1 MQELEDL
8 KKLRDNAVSEI
19 EKADSLAGL
28 EETETKY
35 LGRKGELTLELRKIG
50 SLPKEAKKDFGQ
62 AVNQIKAEL
71 TDIISQKKDVIAE
84 QETLK
89 KYEAE
94 AVDVT
99 MPGRLYNTG
108 HTHIIHDTI
117 FKVKEIFS
125 SMGYEIVHS
134 PEIEY
139 YKYNFELLN
148 YPPEHPAMDEQMSF
162 YVNDDVLLRTQ
173 TTAYQ
178 GRQIPV
184 HDIPMKVC
192 TIGKCYRLDE
202 IDATH
207 SHTFTQVDCI
217 CIDKGISMSD
227 LKGTL
232 HAFASKMF
240 GKNVDVRFRPDYFP
254 FVEPGAEIAISCVLC
269 DGKGCNVCKGSGWL
283 ELGGAGIIHE
293 NILRSLGID
302 PQVYSGFAFGLG
314 IERTP
319 MLERGINDLRLFT
332 DNDLRFLKQ
341 L

>member
-1 MQELEDL
+1 MQEFEELNNL
-8 KKLRDNAVSEI
+8 KSLAISEI
-19 EKADSLAGL
+19 EKASSSKEL
-28 EETETKY
+28 EEVETRY
-35 LGRKGELTLELRKIG
+35 LGRKGELTGQLRKIG
-50 SLPKEAKKDFGQ
+50 SLPNDQKKDFGQ
-62 AVNQIKAEL
+62 AVNNIKSEL
-71 TDIISQKKDVIAE
+71 ESIIADKKSNIDAI
-84 QETLK
+84 ETQK

-99 MPGRLYNTG
+99 MPGRIYNTG
-108 HTHIIHDTI
+108 HTHILHDTM
-117 FKVKEIFS
+117 FKVKDVFT
-125 SMGYEIVHS
+125 SMGYEIVYH
-134 PEIEY
+134 PEVEY
-139 YKYNFELLN
+139 YKYNFEQLN

-162 YVNDDVLLRTQ
+162 YINDDVLLRTQ
-173 TTAYQ
+173 TTAFQ
-178 GRQIPV
+178 GRVIPN
-184 HDIPMKVC
+184 HEIPMKIC
-192 TIGKCYRLDE
+192 TLGKCYRMDE

-217 CIDKGISMSD
+217 CIDKGISMAD

-232 HAFASKMF
+232 QEFASKMF
-240 GKNVDVRFRPDYFP
+240 GKSVNVRFRPDYFP

-293 NILRSLGID
+293 NILKSMGID

-319 MLERGINDLRLFT
+319 MLQRGINDLRLFT

>member
-1 MQELEDL
+1 MSELDQL
-8 KKLRDNAVSEI
+8 QQIKIAASEKI
-19 EKADSLAGL
+19 ESASSL
-28 EETETKY
+28 EELDAIETEY
-35 LGRKGELTLELRKIG
+35 LGRKGELTGQLRKIG
-50 SLPKEAKKDFGQ
+50 SLPNELKKDFGQ
-62 AVNQIKAEL
+62 AVNNIKNEL
-71 TDIISQKKDVIAE
+71 TEFINEKKVKIAEIENQKKF
-84 QETLK
+84 
-89 KYEAE
+89 EAE

-108 HTHIIHDTI
+108 HTHILHDTI
-117 FKVKEIFS
+117 FKVKDIFQ

-134 PEIEY
+134 PEVEY

-162 YVNDDVLLRTQ
+162 YINKDVLLRTQ

-178 GRQIPV
+178 GRQIPI

-232 HAFASKMF
+232 QEFASKMF
-240 GKNVDVRFRPDYFP
+240 GKEVNVRFRPDYFP

-293 NILRSLGID
+293 NILKSMGID

-319 MLERGINDLRLFT
+319 MLQRGINDLRLFT

>member
-1 MQELEDL
+1 MEELNI
-8 KKLRDNAVSEI
+8 LRDEAKKEI
-19 EKADSLAGL
+19 ENASSLAEL

-35 LGRKGELTLELRKIG
+35 LGRKGLLTGQLRKIG
-50 SLPKEAKKDFGQ
+50 SLPKELKKDFGQ
-62 AVNQIKAEL
+62 AVNNIKAEL
-71 TDIISQKKDVIAE
+71 TEILAEKKADALSL
-84 QETLK
+84 ETKK

-99 MPGRLYNTG
+99 MPGRFYTPG

-117 FKVKEIFS
+117 FKVKDIFK

-134 PEIEY
+134 PEVEY

-162 YVNDDVLLRTQ
+162 YINDDVLLRTQ

-232 HAFASKMF
+232 HTFASRMF

-293 NILRSLGID
+293 NILKAMNID
-302 PQVYSGFAFGLG
+302 PNVYSGFAFGLG

>member
-1 MQELEDL
+1 MSELDELQQIKIDACAKINDATSTADL
-8 KKLRDNAVSEI
+8 DAI
-19 EKADSLAGL
+19 
-28 EETETKY
+28 ETEF
-35 LGRKGELTLELRKIG
+35 LGRKGILTGQLRKIG
-50 SLPKEAKKDFGQ
+50 SLPNELKKDFGQ
-62 AVNQIKAEL
+62 TVNTIKNEL
-71 TDIISQKKDVIAE
+71 TEIISAKKENLLQAE
-84 QETLK
+84 NLK
-89 KYEAE
+89 KFEAE

-99 MPGRLYNTG
+99 MPGRFYNTG
-108 HTHIIHDTI
+108 HTHILHDTI
-117 FKVKEIFS
+117 FKVKEIFQ

-134 PEIEY
+134 PEVEY

-162 YVNDDVLLRTQ
+162 YINDDVLLRTQ

-178 GRQIPV
+178 GRQIPK

-192 TIGKCYRLDE
+192 TLGKCYRLDE

-217 CIDKGISMSD
+217 CIDKGISMAD

-232 HAFASKMF
+232 HEFASKMF

-293 NILRSLGID
+293 NILNAMGID

-319 MLERGINDLRLFT
+319 MLQRGINDLRLFT

>member
-1 MQELEDL
+1 MQEFEELNNL
-8 KKLRDNAVSEI
+8 KALAISEI
-19 EKADSLAGL
+19 EKASSSKEL
-28 EETETKY
+28 EEVETRF
-35 LGRKGELTLELRKIG
+35 LGRKGELTGQLRKIG
-50 SLPKEAKKDFGQ
+50 SLPNEQKKDFGQ
-62 AVNQIKAEL
+62 AVNNIKAEL
-71 TDIISQKKDVIAE
+71 ESIINDKKSNIDAI
-84 QETLK
+84 ETQK

-99 MPGRLYNTG
+99 MPGRIYNTG
-108 HTHIIHDTI
+108 HTHILHDTM
-117 FKVKEIFS
+117 FKVKDVFT
-125 SMGYEIVHS
+125 SMGYEIVYH
-134 PEIEY
+134 PEVEY
-139 YKYNFELLN
+139 YKYNFEQLN

-162 YVNDDVLLRTQ
+162 YINDDVLLRTQ
-173 TTAYQ
+173 TTAFQ
-178 GRQIPV
+178 GRVIPN
-184 HDIPMKVC
+184 HEIPMKIC
-192 TIGKCYRLDE
+192 TIGKCYRMDE

-217 CIDKGISMSD
+217 CIDKGISMAD

-232 HAFASKMF
+232 QEFASKMF
-240 GKNVDVRFRPDYFP
+240 GKSVNVRFRPDYFP

-293 NILRSLGID
+293 NILKSMGID

-319 MLERGINDLRLFT
+319 MLQRGINDLRLFT